1 MDAAAAG
8 EWLMTDVTEEWV
20 AGLPKVELH
29 VHVEGAILPETL
41 LRLARRNG
49 VALPA
54 NSLEELRAWY
64 AFTDFPHFAEIY
76 QTFSKAIVTVDD
88 IHDMAWDFLKEQA
101 RQNILHTE
109 ATFTAFTHYT
119 NHGIPFADQ
128 MAAIR
133 AAADKAREAYGVSLG
148 LIIDIARE
156 YVTMDDART
165 MARWVADAH
174 GDGLVFALGLAG
186 YEPDHPPELFTDVFA
201 MSREAGVPAIVH
213 AGETGPA
220 AFVRTAIEQ
229 LGAQR
234 IGHGVTAISD
244 PSTLAVIRERGVT
257 LEVCPSSNVCLK
269 VTPSMEQHP
278 FRLLDQQGVAVTI
291 NSDDPPMFS
300 TDLNGEYLKVAR
312 TFGYSRADL
321 KAFAIRAAG
330 ASLLPSARKTE
341 LADRIAAYA

>member
-1 MDAAAAG
+1 
-8 EWLMTDVTEEWV
+8 MTDVTADWV

-41 LRLARRNG
+41 LTLARRNG

-54 NSLEELRAWY
+54 RTLEELRAWY

-109 ATFTAFTHYT
+109 ATFTAFTHYR
-119 NHGIPFADQ
+119 NHGIPFAEQ
-128 MAAIR
+128 MDAIR
-133 AAADKAREAYGVSLG
+133 AAADKARETLGVSMG
-148 LIIDIARE
+148 LIIDIARDL
-156 YVTMDDART
+156 VTMDDARL
-165 MARWVADAH
+165 MATWVAEAH
-174 GDGLVFALGLAG
+174 GDGLVYALGLAG
-186 YEPDHPPELFTDVFA
+186 YEPDYPPELFADVFA
-201 MSREAGVPAIVH
+201 MAREAGAPAIVH

-220 AFVRTAIEQ
+220 AFVRSSIEH
-229 LGAQR
+229 LHARR

-244 PSTLAVIRERGVT
+244 PSTLAIIRERGVT

-269 VTPSMEQHP
+269 VAPSMDQHP
-278 FRLLDQQGVAVTI
+278 FRRLDEAGIAVTI

-300 TDLNGEYLKVAR
+300 TDLNGEYLKVAQA
-312 TFGYSRADL
+312 FGYTRADL
-321 KAFAIRAAG
+321 KAFAVRAAQ
-330 ASLLPSARKTE
+330 ASLLPADRKD
-341 LADRIAAYA
+341 AIAARIAAYPA